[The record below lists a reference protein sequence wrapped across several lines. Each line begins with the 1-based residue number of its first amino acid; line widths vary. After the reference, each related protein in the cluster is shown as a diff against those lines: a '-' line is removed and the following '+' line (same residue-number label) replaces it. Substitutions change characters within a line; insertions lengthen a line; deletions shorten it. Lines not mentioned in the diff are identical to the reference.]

1 MTTRTLSIIVS
12 IGSAAVCSVAVWA
25 SKNMDLPY
33 SYQQSW
39 FPQVG
44 LSLSFFIDHF
54 SLFFVAL
61 ISGVGSAVFAFCAGY
76 FPNGQMGTRTVRI
89 LLLFSL
95 SMLGLVLSNNL
106 LLLFV
111 FWELTSIS
119 SYFLIGTKSEKKEAR
134 EAALRALLVTVAGG
148 MAMLVSFILLFTI
161 SGTLELSSLVDK
173 RDLIQSSNLY
183 PVILI
188 LVAAGAFTK
197 SAQFPVHFWLPGA
210 MAAPSPVSAYLHS
223 ATMVKAG
230 IYLLARFYP
239 ILGGT
244 AFWHYL
250 LTGIGATTMLL
261 GAIFALTKTDLKALL
276 AYTTV
281 SALGMLT
288 FLLGLGTTL
297 ALKAALVFLLVH
309 ACYKAALFMV
319 AGSIEKATGTR
330 ELSHLR
336 GLGMQS
342 PILWLAAGLPALSMC
357 GLPPMLGFIGKELI
371 YEAKLQAPAA
381 GELYLL
387 IGFLTNALTVTAA
400 LLVAVAPFI
409 NRRNASTLRSRVSL
423 PFLLP
428 PIALGIISLVLGLVP
443 SLIQDTLLEPSFQIL
458 KGEPSEIKLKLWH
471 GINPILVLSI
481 LTIAAGITVYRI
493 RDRFTSGIAKLE
505 AWLSPFSPERIY
517 SLFIQKLLSFA
528 STQARVL
535 QNGCL
540 NSYLTITISFI
551 SLLLLTAFLSL
562 PEKSLELP
570 ASPSFRLS
578 LVILGIA
585 VAVLLSI
592 RAGSALEAVL
602 YLGVV
607 GVGVTLFFVFFG
619 APDVALT
626 QFMVELLLLVLIVA
640 VSSRLPAFRRQ
651 TESDEKVRDL
661 LVASILG
668 ISLSFFVLQAVLLN
682 ENQAISEFFAKAAV
696 SEGFGHNV
704 VNVILVDFRALDT
717 LGELTVLAV
726 AIVGVASLLGTRIRG
741 ART

>member
-1 MTTRTLSIIVS
+1 MSAA
-12 IGSAAVCSVAVWA
+12 SAAVCSVALWA
-25 SKNMDLPY
+25 SVNMSLPY

-44 LSLSFFIDHF
+44 LTLSFLVDHF
-54 SLFFVAL
+54 ALFFIAL
-61 ISGVGSAVFAFCAGY
+61 ISGIGSAVFAYCAGY
-76 FPNGQMGTRTVRI
+76 FANGPVGTRTVRV
-89 LLLFSL
+89 LALFSL
-95 SMLGLVLSNNL
+95 SMLGLVLSDNL
-106 LLLFV
+106 LLLFI

-148 MAMLVSFILLFTI
+148 MAMLLSFILLFTI
-161 SGTLELSSLVDK
+161 SGTLELTSLADK
-173 RDLIQSSNLY
+173 KSLIQSSSLY

-188 LVAAGAFTK
+188 LIGAGAFTK
-197 SAQFPVHFWLPGA
+197 SAQFPFHFWLPGS
-210 MAAPSPVSAYLHS
+210 MAAPSPVSAFLHS

-230 IYLLARFYP
+230 IYLLARFHP

-244 AFWHYL
+244 ELWHYL
-250 LTGIGATTMLL
+250 FTGIGATTMLL

-288 FLLGLGTTL
+288 FLVGLGTTL
-297 ALKAALVFLLVH
+297 ALKAALIFLFVH

-319 AGSIEKATGTR
+319 VGSIEKASGTR

-336 GLGMQS
+336 GLGAQS
-342 PILWLAAGLPALSMC
+342 PTLWCAALLPALSMC
-357 GLPPMLGFIGKELI
+357 GVPPMLGFIGKELI

-400 LLVAVAPFI
+400 LLVGVAPFS
-409 NRRNASTLRSRVSL
+409 NRRNASTLKSRLTL
-423 PFLLP
+423 PLLLP

-443 SLIQDTLLEPSFQIL
+443 TLIGESLLEPSFQVL
-458 KGEPSEIKLKLWH
+458 MGEPSEIKLTLWH
-471 GINPILVLSI
+471 GINPILALSI
-481 LTIAAGITVYRI
+481 LTIASGIAGYWI
-493 RDRFTSGIAKLE
+493 RDRFTRGIAKLE
-505 AWLSPFSPERIY
+505 AWLSPFSPERTY
-517 SLFIQKLLSFA
+517 SLLIKKILNFA
-528 STQARVL
+528 SIQARVL

-540 NSYLTITISFI
+540 NSYLTITFCYI
-551 SLLLLTAFLSL
+551 SLLLLVAFFSL

-570 ASPSFRLS
+570 ASPDFRFS
-578 LVILGIA
+578 LVILGIV

-592 RAGSALEAVL
+592 RASLALEAVL

-607 GVGVTLFFVFFG
+607 GIGVTLFFVFFG

-626 QFMVELLLLVLIVA
+626 QFLVELLLLVLIVA
-640 VSSRLPAFRRQ
+640 VSARLPAFRTE
-651 TESDEKVRDL
+651 TESDEKVQDL
-661 LVASILG
+661 LIASILG
-668 ISLSFFVLQAVLLN
+668 IFLSFFVLQAILLN
-682 ENQAISEFFAKAAV
+682 EHQAV
-696 SEGFGHNV
+696 SEFYARTAVPEAFGHNV

-726 AIVGVASLLGTRIRG
+726 AIVGVASLLGTRSLRR
-741 ART
+741 RT